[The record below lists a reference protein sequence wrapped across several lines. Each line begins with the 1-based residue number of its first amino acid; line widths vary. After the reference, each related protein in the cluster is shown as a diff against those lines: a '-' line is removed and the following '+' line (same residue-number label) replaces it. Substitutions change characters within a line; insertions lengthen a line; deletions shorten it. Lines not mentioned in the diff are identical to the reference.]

1 MTVSATFSNY
11 PPVSSRSP
19 AIPALP
25 CSAGVGLKA
34 AHYHDALSDDRAPAF
49 VEVHA
54 ENYLHAGGPA
64 HRHLTAIRSKYRLSL
79 HGVGLSLGG
88 PTPPEPAQ
96 LAARRALIQRY
107 QPEQFS
113 EHLAWTGIGD
123 TYFNDLLPVAY
134 SSDTLAR
141 VVNHLD
147 ATQNALGVRIL
158 IENPSTY
165 LQYSRSTYTEP
176 QFLTEL
182 VRRSGCGL
190 LLDLNNIVVSAA
202 NHGLDAYQYLR
213 DLPLTAVGE
222 IHLAGHRKCQDSL
235 ERSLLID
242 SHDGPVQQPTWDLFQ
257 DFLQLAGTRPTLI
270 EWDNNLPSWQELVQ
284 QANAAE
290 SRMKAFHGRL
300 HAAG

>member
-1 MTVSATFSNY
+1 MTVKAAFSNC
-11 PPVSSRSP
+11 PAGSSRSP

-25 CSAGVGLKA
+25 CSVGVGLKA
-34 AHYHDALSDDRAPAF
+34 AHYLDALSDNRGPAF

-88 PTPPEPAQ
+88 PTPPETAQ

-107 QPEQFS
+107 QPDQFS
-113 EHLAWTGIGD
+113 EHLAWTGIGG

-134 SSDTLAR
+134 SPDTLAR
-141 VVNHLD
+141 VVEHLD

-165 LQYSRSTYTEP
+165 LQYSRSSYSEP
-176 QFLTEL
+176 QFLAEL

-190 LLDLNNIVVSAA
+190 LLDVNNIVVSAA

-213 DLPLTAVGE
+213 DLPLNAVGE
-222 IHLAGHRKCQDSL
+222 IHLAGHRECQDSQG
-235 ERSLLID
+235 RSVLID
-242 SHDGPVQQPTWDLFQ
+242 SHDGPVQQPTWDLFREL
-257 DFLQLAGTRPTLI
+257 LQRAGTRPTLI
-270 EWDNNLPSWQELVQ
+270 EWDNNLPSWHGLLQ
-284 QANAAE
+284 QADLAQSEMNAFIG
-290 SRMKAFHGRL
+290 KQ
-300 HAAG
+300 HAAS